1 MPYLRRLLP
10 VVFVLLTV
18 LPAAAHAQVAGF
30 KAGMSFSTLT
40 SEGEAT
46 GSVNGFTGGLFVRF
60 GMGGAAVQPELLY
73 VEKGVSRPGQDVR
86 LDYIEIP
93 LLLMLPL
100 GRGATV
106 PFLYSGAAASF
117 EVGCRLSDGAD
128 CFENAVGD
136 DEELSGAGIGVGL
149 PRRRHDIGA
158 IIGGGVHLPLGP
170 GALTLEGRYNF
181 GLVDLRRAGQG
192 EAVRNRS
199 GAVFLSYAIFIG
211 R

>member
-1 MPYLRRLLP
+1 MPYLRRLVPAVFVVLAVLP
-10 VVFVLLTV
+10 V
-18 LPAAAHAQVAGF
+18 AAQAQVAGF

-40 SEGEAT
+40 ADGEAT

-60 GMGGAAVQPELLY
+60 GMGSAAVQPELLY
-73 VEKGVSRPGQDVR
+73 VEKGVSRPGQEVR

-100 GRGATV
+100 GRGTSV
-106 PFLYSGAAASF
+106 PFVYSGPAFSF
-117 EVGCRLSDGAD
+117 EIGCRLSDGGD
-128 CFENAVGD
+128 CFENAAGD
-136 DEELSGAGIGVGL
+136 DEDFSGIGIGVGS

-181 GLVDLRRAGQG
+181 GLLDLRQG
-192 EAVRNRS
+192 GEGDAVRNRS
-199 GAVFLSYAIFIG
+199 GAVFVSYAIFIG

>member
-1 MPYLRRLLP
+1 MPYMRRLLP
-10 VVFVLLTV
+10 VVFTLLAV
-18 LPAAAHAQVAGF
+18 LPVAAHAQVAGF
-30 KAGMSFSTLT
+30 KVGMSISTLT
-40 SEGEAT
+40 GNGAAT
-46 GSVNGFTGGLFVRF
+46 GSVNGLTGGAFVRF

-73 VEKGVSRPGQDVR
+73 VEKGVSRPGHEVR
-86 LDYIEIP
+86 LDYVEIP

-106 PFLYSGAAASF
+106 PFVYSGPAVSF

-128 CFENAVGD
+128 CFENTLGD
-136 DEELSGAGIGVGL
+136 DEEFSGAGIGEGL

-170 GALTLEGRYNF
+170 GALTFEGRYSF
-181 GLVDLRRAGQG
+181 GLSDLRRGGEG

-199 GAVFLSYAIFIG
+199 GAVLVSYAIFIG